1 MLKDL
6 LKNKKKT
13 DKALSLFDGYV
24 DIKVFKHSED
34 GNKKLIYHDTGDNTV
49 TDWMRQALLLLLSG
63 HPYSVHGRDGITKP
77 NSSNRTQGQNIDGY
91 CINGRQ
97 FIDSFDNFNPVV
109 IQPNDGTIWP
119 YSVFPTKVL
128 LGTGLECSSWDEVE
142 TLSSN
147 YAEWYNDILATY
159 NDEGSVDINTAKN
172 NFESLLSN
180 VGNTYSSD
188 GVTKSVT
195 LNNPD
200 IKQSLSRNHAD
211 FRKRLGVKGAIKTL
225 YDGTNNTLSYLENSI
240 SDAGKLLAGKY
251 RGAGR
256 PCFIYF
262 NRPAQTNDST
272 KEYWDD
278 PSYDVYVHRDSSSDV
293 CNQITFRIVLPSQT
307 SGSGALGK
315 YYPFNGYTFKE
326 IGLFNDALFITKD
339 NTESLEMPFGTLLA
353 IKSIESFTK
362 TADESVEFTW
372 TLTI

>member
-63 HPYSVHGRDGITKP
+63 HPYSVHGSELTKP
-77 NSSNRTQGQNIDGY
+77 NNSRSSEENDDGY

-97 FIDSFDNFNPVV
+97 FIDNSSFNPVV
-109 IQPNDGTIWP
+109 IQPNNNTIWK

-128 LGTGLECSSWDEVE
+128 LGTGLECSGWEDVE
-142 TLSSN
+142 ALKSS
-147 YAEWYNDILATY
+147 YPEWYNDILATY
-159 NDEGSVDINTAKN
+159 SNDGRADANEANTNFGNLLNDEGNI
-172 NFESLLSN
+172 
-180 VGNTYSSD
+180 YSSD
-188 GVTKSVT
+188 GITKSIT

-200 IKQSLSRNHAD
+200 IKQNLSRNSAD

-225 YDGTNNTLSYLENSI
+225 YDGTNSNFLESSI
-240 SDAGKLLAGKY
+240 SDAGKLLIGKK

-262 NRPAQTNDST
+262 NRPSVQDGEES
-272 KEYWDD
+272 WDD
-278 PSYDVYVHRDSSSDV
+278 PSYDVYVHHDSLSDV

-326 IGLFNDALFITKD
+326 IGLFNDAFFITKN
-339 NTESLEMPFGTLLA
+339 NTESTEMPFGTLLA